1 MRTKFVRYGLARAGK
16 VRNHKT
22 PHVDQQPKEKEKTGR
37 AKKRELYNNREENHF
52 VNLQQRNFV
61 AK

>member
-16 VRNHKT
+16 VRNQT